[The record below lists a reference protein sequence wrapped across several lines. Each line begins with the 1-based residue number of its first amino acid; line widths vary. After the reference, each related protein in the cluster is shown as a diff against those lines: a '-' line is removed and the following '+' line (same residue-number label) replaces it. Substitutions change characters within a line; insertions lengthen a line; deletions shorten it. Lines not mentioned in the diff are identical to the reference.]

1 MKKVLFATT
10 ALIAT
15 AGVALANDNI
25 AMSGSAEFGIA
36 SEAGGAT
43 QAYSNANIKFTMSG
57 ETDNGL
63 SFGTSVD
70 ASAGK
75 QDYDPGDFEFDGAE
89 SGQFGLGAI
98 FISGAG
104 LTVSF
109 DADDIDDAYDDDNHH
124 DMKIAYTAGPLSA
137 AVTYDVD
144 SSAATSFSYDLGFS
158 SNGLSLGVTGNDA
171 DEEQSLTAGYEIDSL
186 SVGIEYD
193 LAGADDAVTT
203 LSLGYAMD
211 GLSLGLDV
219 ATDDTWEVS
228 ASTTMGAITAGVVVE
243 NDNAYEI
250 TGSYNLG
257 GGASLIAGINDA
269 DSWYMGTALKF

>member
-15 AGVALANDNI
+15 AGVAMANDNI
-25 AMSGSAEFGIA
+25 AMSGTAEFGIA
-36 SEAGGAT
+36 SEAGGAS
-43 QAYSNANIKFTMSG
+43 QAYSNANLKFTMSG
-57 ETDNGL
+57 TTDSGWT
-63 SFGTSVD
+63 FGTSMD

-75 QDYDPGDFEFDGAE
+75 QDYDPGDFEFDGKE
-89 SGQFGLGAI
+89 SGVFGLGAV

-124 DMKIAYTAGPLSA
+124 DMKIAYTAGPLSV

-144 SSAATSFSYDLGFS
+144 SSAATNASYDLGFS
-158 SNGLSLGVTGNDA
+158 SNGISLGVTGNDA
-171 DEEQSLTAGYEIDSL
+171 DEEQKLTAGYEIDSL

-193 LAGADDAVTT
+193 LAGADEAVTT

-211 GLSLGLDV
+211 SVSLGLDV

-228 ASTTMGAITAGVVVE
+228 ASTTMGAITAGIVVE
-243 NDNAYEI
+243 DDNAYEV

-257 GGASLIAGINDA
+257 GGASIIAGINDA